1 MSESRKASIRIPA
14 ISHACIMVK
23 GDIEKI
29 AENYWNILGI
39 GPWDVFT
46 IEPPI
51 IFDASYKGKPVNFGF
66 RAALCQCGSFQ
77 LELIQPLKGDSWYKD
92 FLAEHGEGLQHV
104 MYVANTINEAREH
117 VELFAKQGFP
127 LIMDA
132 YLPDEYFAYV
142 DTFAALKCVLEIC
155 KFPSSIPASIPHVR
169 VPTGENT
176 LSPAAIKVESIV
188 QLAIVVKDVRKTV
201 EKYWNILG
209 IGPWDIYEI
218 VPPAL
223 HERNYQG
230 KEGDFTYWLAMT
242 MAGPVQL
249 ELAQPISGGSVYA
262 DFLAEHG
269 EGLHHIATKVDN
281 VKETTKI
288 MKQAGFSNLMS
299 ASLYD
304 GGFAY
309 YDTFKPLKCIVEAVQ
324 MPETMPPR
332 VRYP

>member
-1 MSESRKASIRIPA
+1 MSELSQASIKIPS
-14 ISHACIMVK
+14 INHACIVVK
-23 GDIEKI
+23 NDIEKI

-51 IFDASYKGKPVNFGF
+51 IYDESYHGKPASFGF
-66 RAALCQCGSFQ
+66 RAALCQCGPCQ
-77 LELIQPLKGDSWYKD
+77 LELIQALKGDSMYKD
-92 FLAEHGEGLQHV
+92 FLAERGEGLQHI
-104 MYVANTINEAREH
+104 MYSVNTIDEARNH
-117 VELFAKQGFP
+117 VRLFAEQGFP

-155 KFPSSIPASIPHVR
+155 KFPSSIPASIPHVH
-169 VPTGENT
+169 VPADENAV
-176 LSPAAIKVESIV
+176 SPATIKVESIV
-188 QLAIVVKDVRKTV
+188 QVASVVKDVHKTA
-201 EKYWNILG
+201 ETYWNILG

-223 HERNYQG
+223 HGRNYQG
-230 KEGDFTYWLAMT
+230 KEGNFTYWLAMT

-249 ELAQPISGGSVYA
+249 ELAQPISGDSVYA

-269 EGLHHIATKVDN
+269 EGLHHIAVKVDDI
-281 VKETTKI
+281 KETTKI
-288 MKQAGFSNLMS
+288 MNQAGFSNLMS

-309 YDTFKPLKCIVEAVQ
+309 YDTVKPLKCIIEAVQ
-324 MPETMPPR
+324 IPETLPPVR
-332 VRYP
+332 RYP